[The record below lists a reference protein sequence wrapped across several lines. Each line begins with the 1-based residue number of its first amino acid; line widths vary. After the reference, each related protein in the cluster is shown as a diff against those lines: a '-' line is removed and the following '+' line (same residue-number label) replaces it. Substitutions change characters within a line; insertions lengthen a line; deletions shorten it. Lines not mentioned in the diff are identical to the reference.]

1 MFLTRIF
8 LNPSRRG
15 CRELIS
21 SRQRLHAVVLNCFPP
36 GALDAPEE
44 GRLLWRLDGS
54 GAARAS
60 RRAVGGRAHEALIL
74 YVSSPV
80 PMDPSLIVET
90 AGYAT
95 DEGVTVRDT
104 GAFLEA
110 LSPGQRW
117 GFRIT
122 VNPTFR
128 DTKQRNGKGKKK
140 TLAHVTIAQ
149 QTQWLLDR
157 TEANGFSI
165 LTSREIGG
173 DLPVLEDEA
182 GERVDGANLVVDCV
196 GRGIEKFRHDGTYVT
211 IQMATFQGVLEVRDP
226 ARLRACLV
234 GGMGRSKTY
243 GCGLMTLARP

>member
-21 SRQRLHAVVLNCFPP
+21 SRQRLHAVVLNCFPL

-165 LTSREIGG
+165 LPSREIGG

-196 GRGIEKFRHDGTYVT
+196 GRGIEKFQHDGTYVT

-234 GGMGRSKTY
+234 GGMGRSKAY

>member
-8 LNPSRRG
+8 LNPGRRG

-165 LTSREIGG
+165 LPSREIGG

-196 GRGIEKFRHDGTYVT
+196 GRGIEKFQHDGTYVT
-211 IQMATFQGVLEVRDP
+211 IQMATFQGVLEVCDP

-234 GGMGRSKTY
+234 GGMGRSKAY